1 MFFKNLFIFAFTRA
15 FTHTQEQ
22 LEQLLSENAFTPCG
36 STEMSH
42 FGFTQPYGKAGQ
54 LLDVLVHKGNGNLLI
69 CARKEEKIL
78 PSSVI
83 KDMLEEKINLLEI
96 EQSRGA
102 TKKEREQFK
111 EDIIFELLPRAFS
124 RVTDTHAYISPKDN
138 IIVINASS
146 RGKAEDLLALLRKA
160 LGTLPVTS
168 LQPETQPD
176 EIMTNWLVEPALG
189 RKFTLGTEAEF
200 HSLGDDSAIV
210 RVKNQDLSSAE
221 VKAHLDADKFVTK
234 IALEWDESL
243 SFVLEDDLS
252 IKRLKFYDVIQ
263 EQNDDIHSDDVLA
276 KLDADF
282 TLMVG
287 ELNRFIHALLGEFN
301 LKTNDALED
310 SASGSTST
318 VQPKQDENEEFN
330 DFLYDDAEE
339 FVIETQRASISSIQ
353 RKFRIG
359 YNRAALIME
368 QLEVNDV
375 VSEIG
380 HNGSRKVL
388 KTA

>member
-1 MFFKNLFIFAFTRA
+1 MFFKNLFIFAFTRT

-22 LEQLLSENAFTPCG
+22 LEQLLSENTFTSCG
-36 STEMSH
+36 STELAH
-42 FGFTQPYGKAGQ
+42 FGFTDPLGKHGNS
-54 LLDVLVHKGNGNLLI
+54 LVHSGNGNLLI

-78 PSSVI
+78 PAPVI
-83 KDMLEEKINLLEI
+83 KDMLEEKIQALEI
-96 EQSRGA
+96 KEGRGA

-124 RVTDTHAYISPKDN
+124 RITDTHAYISPKDN
-138 IIVINASS
+138 IIVINSSS

-160 LGTLPVTS
+160 LGTLPVTT
-168 LQPETQPD
+168 LEPETQAD
-176 EIMTNWLVEPALG
+176 ETMTSWLVE
-189 RKFTLGTEAEF
+189 KTLGPKFELGMEAEF
-200 HSLGDDSAIV
+200 YSLGDDCSIAK
-210 RVKNQDLSSAE
+210 VKNQDLDSEE

-263 EQNDDIHSDDVLA
+263 EQNDDIDSNDVLA

-282 TLMVG
+282 VLMAG

-301 LKTNDALED
+301 FKTSEAIEESD
-310 SASGSTST
+310 SVPTPT
-318 VQPKQDENEEFN
+318 IQPKEDEY
-330 DFLYDDAEE
+330 DLYDEVAE
-339 FVIETQRASISSIQ
+339 FVIETRVASISRIQ

-359 YNRAALIME
+359 YNRAARIMK

-375 VSEIG
+375 VSEER
-380 HNGSRKVL
+380 HDGSREVL
-388 KTA
+388 KSA